1 MVHAQTIGLWCL
13 LDKVLGSGTLQ
24 KPLVFLSLLL
34 EVRSPPSTWQFSP
47 KFQGVSSLNPCTH
60 SFLDQVMLELRRK
73 YILEA
78 EVGAEVAMGAAAGVK
93 GVGTGRHGRR
103 HTVPQAPRMTG
114 GQRNFGFLWAVTS
127 VDVFPH
133 LLC

>member
-1 MVHAQTIGLWCL
+1 
-13 LDKVLGSGTLQ
+13 
-24 KPLVFLSLLL
+24 
-34 EVRSPPSTWQFSP
+34 
-47 KFQGVSSLNPCTH
+47 
-60 SFLDQVMLELRRK
+60 MLELRRK